1 MAKTGDFR
9 ISRQNYTELSVSN
22 ESFSEE
28 INILKNDG
36 KPHSAI
42 YLNQII

>member
-1 MAKTGDFR
+1 MAKTCDFR
-9 ISRQNYTELSVSN
+9 ISRQNYTGLSVSN

-42 YLNQII
+42 YLKQII